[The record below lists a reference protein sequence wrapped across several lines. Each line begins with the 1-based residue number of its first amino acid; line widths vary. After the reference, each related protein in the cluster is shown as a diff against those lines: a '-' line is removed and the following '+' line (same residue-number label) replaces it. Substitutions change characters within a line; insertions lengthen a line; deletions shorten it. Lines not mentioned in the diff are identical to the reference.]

1 MERECFTR
9 TMDVLLQELPIK
21 EVVTDAH
28 PQISALLNPE
38 RGKYKDWGIQHS
50 LDIWHA
56 AKSLS
61 KRLFRAGSKKE
72 NSGLLVWTRDI
83 VNHFWFCSKK
93 AESEEQ
99 FKLTWVGVL
108 HHVRN
113 EHVWATG
120 CCEHEPLDGDSRDKP
135 WIVQGSACHKALTAI
150 VLENRF
156 LNLVKKF
163 LNFRTTSDLE
173 SFQNHVLMYAAKRM
187 GYTPFVYKT
196 RTLLA
201 AIDYNKHNQRQAA
214 RNREGHKM
222 YKRSYNKKSKN
233 WTVSTIKEIKEYS
246 YIWEIQTAILS
257 RRIASGTGLPRTVT
271 MRAGDP
277 RRLGL
282 LAPVQP
288 PPTSELV
295 RVQLAR
301 GNIFPEN
308 PPEDATQ

>member
-1 MERECFTR
+1 MTHWFY
-9 TMDVLLQELPIK
+9 
-21 EVVTDAH
+21 
-28 PQISALLNPE
+28 PE

-61 KRLFRAGSKKE
+61 KRLFR
-72 NSGLLVWTRDI
+72 
-83 VNHFWFCSKK
+83 
-93 AESEEQ
+93 
-99 FKLTWVGVL
+99 LTWVGVL

-120 CCEHEPLDGDSRDKP
+120 CCEHEPLDGDSGDKP
-135 WIVQGSACHKALTAI
+135 WIVQGSACYKALTAI
-150 VLENRF
+150 VLEKRF

-196 RTLLA
+196 QTLLA

-222 YKRSYNKKSKN
+222 YKRSYNKKTKN
-233 WTVSTIKEIKEYS
+233 WTVGTIKEIKKYS

-301 GNIFPEN
+301 GNMFPEN
-308 PPEDATQ
+308 PQEDATI